1 MNQGLILQQIAT
13 LSSSLKQITD
23 NGLKLKES
31 PFEILTAV
39 GTLGAVFVALF
50 AIFWPNMSRWQNRP
64 ILKFEFN
71 NKEPFCRKI
80 PNILNPT
87 TGKITQL
94 NSYYVRLRI
103 KNIGNSIAR
112 NCKGKLIAVAHKDLG
127 TLRQDFD
134 PVILRW
140 VGNYNSTGVLDINS
154 LEYEYLDV
162 LSTNEKSDRFHI
174 AAIDYSIP
182 RGITMDPQRDDYFI
196 LVSVYAENAE
206 PIDNVYKITNG
217 SEHDE
222 VRLSVATERERE
234 KIYKLL

>member
-31 PFEILTAV
+31 PFEILTAI

-50 AIFWPNMSRWQNRP
+50 AIFWPNMLRWRNRP
-64 ILKFEFN
+64 ILKFEFD

-87 TGKITQL
+87 TGEIIQL

-103 KNIGNSIAR
+103 KNIGKSIAR
-112 NCKGKLIAVAHKDLG
+112 NCKGKLIAIAHKDLG

-134 PVILRW
+134 PVSLRW
-140 VGNYNSTGVLDINS
+140 VGNYSTSGILDINS
-154 LEYEYLDV
+154 REYEYLDIF
-162 LSTNEKSDRFHI
+162 SANEKSDRFHI
-174 AAIDYSIP
+174 AAIDYGIP

-196 LVSVYAENAE
+196 LISVYAENAE
-206 PIDNVYKITNG
+206 SIERVYKVINNSG
-217 SEHDE
+217 YDE
-222 VRLSVATERERE
+222 VKLSVAMEQE
-234 KIYKLL
+234 KKKNYKLL